1 MAVKKGG
8 LGKGLEALFNENA
21 TDEGGIITVSLN
33 DIEPNRQQ
41 PRKDFDEEALSELF
55 NAENAAPV

>member
-8 LGKGLEALFNENA
+8 LGRGLDSLFNENA
-21 TDEGGIITVSLN
+21 TDEGGIITVNLN

-41 PRKDFDEEALSELF
+41 PRKDFDGDALS
-55 NAENAAPV
+55 